1 MDTSN
6 EKPDPAAEAMTDRFG
21 SLSLKMLN
29 DTPLAP
35 AWRINFLANFFTG
48 PIYREI
54 GAQFGLTRPGFVIL
68 FSLSQQPGLV
78 ARDICLVTGLPKN
91 SISRAVSEL
100 LERGLIRRKAD
111 TEDRRAKLLAL
122 TDEGR
127 ALLAKVVPLFEARQ
141 DAMGGALSPVESE
154 MFDRLLMKPTVPAC
168 ARHPTML
175 SACWPRNSATGC
187 RPAPRSANSMAT
199 PPPGS
204 RTSRPTRW
212 PSRRQPR
219 KSPRS

>member
-1 MDTSN
+1 MDKSI
-6 EKPDPAAEAMTDRFG
+6 EESDPAAEAMQDRFG

-48 PIYREI
+48 PIYRDL
-54 GAQFGLTRPGFVIL
+54 GTQLGLTRPGFVIL

-100 LERGLIRRKAD
+100 LERGLIRRKTD

-127 ALLAKVVPLFEARQ
+127 ALLDRVVPLFEARQ
-141 DAMGGALSPVESE
+141 DAMGAVLSPEESRV
-154 MFDRLLMKPTVPAC
+154 FDRLLMKIIYG
-168 ARHPTML
+168 M
-175 SACWPRNSATGC
+175 
-187 RPAPRSANSMAT
+187 
-199 PPPGS
+199 PGWVES
-204 RTSRPTRW
+204 D
-212 PSRRQPR
+212 
-219 KSPRS
+219 